1 MTAQE
6 DARGLLGALLD
17 FSFTSFIT
25 PKIIKVL
32 YGLAI
37 AVSGL
42 WALAFVIA
50 GLRQGVAAGL
60 GALILG
66 AILFPLFVMYA
77 RVGLEVLIVIFR
89 IGEHTAEINRRGQGQ
104 T

>member
-1 MTAQE
+1 MTTQE
-6 DARGLLGALLD
+6 DAKGLLGALLD

-32 YGLAI
+32 YAIAI

-42 WALAFVIA
+42 ATLAIVIA

-66 AILFPLFVMYA
+66 AILFPLFVVYA
-77 RVGLEVLIVIFR
+77 RVGLEVLIVFFR
-89 IGEHTAEINRRGQGQ
+89 IEEHTAEMARRGQGQ
-104 T
+104 P